1 MPRPSPP
8 SSSVVLTFLRTAR
21 GWSQKELAGAV
32 GTVGALVSAYET
44 GRKSLSPEKLETLAA
59 AMGLSAGAV
68 DAALLCLESVR
79 PRPAASEA
87 AGSPVEPTP
96 EERGRIE
103 AAAAKVARVAAQVTR
118 SRLTAKMV
126 QAKVRRARREADELW
141 ARLKPCAPRDRRALV
156 ERAPEYRSWALCERL
171 CAESLK
177 AAPADA
183 VRALDLANLALL
195 VAALTPGSAGWR
207 SRLQGFAWAHVGNA
221 RRVASDLPAAAA
233 AFAAARR
240 LWQAATATD
249 GCPLDEA
256 RMLDL
261 EASLRR
267 DQRRFPEALKLHD
280 RALAAG
286 RYEGA
291 GSLLLNK
298 ANTLEQ
304 DGNHELAI
312 DALLRAA
319 PLVDP
324 GRQPRLFFA
333 LRFNLLV
340 NLCHAGQ
347 HRGAERMVPEV
358 RDLAVRLGNEPDLV
372 RVLWLEARVAA
383 GLGRRTEAIE
393 TMEQVRRDFAARSN
407 SYDTALVTLELA
419 VLLCEQGEDAR
430 VSALAHDIAPIFQ
443 AQGMA
448 RETLATLEIFCEA
461 ASRQA
466 LTAELARQLAESLRR
481 AGIAR

>member
-21 GWSQKELAGAV
+21 GWSQKDLAGAV

-79 PRPAASEA
+79 PRPAANEP

-183 VRALDLANLALL
+183 ARALDLANLALQ
-195 VAALTPGSAGWR
+195 VAALTPGSEGWR
-207 SRLQGFAWAHVGNA
+207 SRLQGFSWAHIGNA

-233 AFAAARR
+233 AFATARK

-267 DQRRFPEALKLHD
+267 AQRFFPQALKLHD
-280 RALAAG
+280 RALSLSRA
-286 RYEGA
+286 ETS

-298 ANTLEQ
+298 ANTLETE
-304 DGNHELAI
+304 GNHELAI
-312 DALLRAA
+312 QVLVSAA

-324 GRQPRLFFA
+324 ERQARLFFA

-340 NLCHAGQ
+340 NLCHAGH
-347 HRGAERMVPEV
+347 HRAAEKMISEV
-358 RDLAVRLGNEPDLV
+358 RDLAVRLGLEPDLL

-383 GLGRRTEAIE
+383 GLGRRAEAIK
-393 TMEQVRRDFAARSN
+393 TLEQVRKDFTSRSN
-407 SYDTALVTLELA
+407 SYDMALVTLELA
-419 VLLCEQGEDAR
+419 VLLCEQGEVAR
-430 VSALAHDIAPIFQ
+430 VSALAQDVAPIFQ
-443 AQGMA
+443 AQGVP
-448 RETLATLEIFCEA
+448 RETLATLEVFSEA

-466 LTAELARQLAESLRR
+466 LTAELARQLAERLRR
-481 AGIAR
+481 CGVSR